1 MKEHN
6 KQIKESQDILKTFLG
21 LITKLFSTEKVSEFK
36 NQDLEKMLDHLKTQH
51 PQILTA
57 LNEILNSITEID
69 HSKKIPT
76 ESTELTIAQ
85 LTEATQYAKENG
97 LNYEDTFNAIKDK
110 IDPSKPSMTA
120 PGKDPVPREIIKIE
134 TDERTVT
141 LIINDEPK
149 GPFLMIEVYNKE
161 NNATELLLNW
171 DAAHRIIMIDKI
183 SADINKKFTS
193 TKVLCYA
200 DKEKNPFPPQK
211 KRELTDIPSYL
222 LRFKLEKK
230 IPQEEEEIPQN
241 ISFTAILSRATTFL
255 DDNTFGSRFLP
266 THNKI
271 TITKPKDLGNN
282 FYAYIVTKGWSNVGI
297 AIMEKT
303 KDELNCHVY
312 FGPDRFDKNLDP
324 RNQTLLQIAWNF
336 RSIVTNVANLHPT
349 FAINTVTRSY
359 QV

>member
-120 PGKDPVPREIIKIE
+120 PGEKPVPREIIKIE

-171 DAAHRIIMIDKI
+171 DAAPKHRIIMIDYI
-183 SADINKKFTS
+183 SHDGKNPFPS
-193 TKVLCYA
+193 TKVLYYA
-200 DKEKNPFPPQK
+200 NNTNTFPPQT
-211 KRELTDIPSYL
+211 KRELPDPSYL
-222 LRFKLEKK
+222 LRFKLEEK
-230 IPQEEEEIPQN
+230 IPQN